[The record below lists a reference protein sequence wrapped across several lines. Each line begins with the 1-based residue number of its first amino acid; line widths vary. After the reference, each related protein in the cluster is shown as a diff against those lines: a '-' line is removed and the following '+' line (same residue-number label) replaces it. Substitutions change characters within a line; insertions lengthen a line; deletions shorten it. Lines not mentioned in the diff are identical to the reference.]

1 MAARERTGMQVL
13 WNGLYVLKE
22 YGGSLLLFLMAMFGA
37 GVWLTRL
44 LPDLDSNN
52 PVLQMPASLCI
63 GAIPLAMLSFT
74 VMCLARL
81 WPVALTIGIPLITG
95 LAIFGMILWVMT
107 ARARELWAHANV
119 LIPGGILFL
128 LVLIVRL
135 SFLRGLLLPP
145 SFDSAEH
152 VEIVQDFL
160 SPQSPPQALYS
171 IPNILLRYYHFG
183 FHSLAAW
190 FVMSTGVKPEFAVS
204 LLGQLFMVLAPVS
217 IFYLAAVTTNNFPAA
232 FAAACLACVGWKLPA
247 FAANWGKYPA
257 LAGIAIL
264 PSVLGMLVQGWKA
277 RRRKWPT
284 GLLLLCLVV
293 GETLFHSRT
302 LICLGLAVPGFALAG
317 EIVKRIKIPFWGSL
331 LLTVF
336 FAALF
341 WTQLNDLLKTYADT
355 NYLVLAIVLILSPF
369 AFRFFPRSALT
380 VLFYI
385 FGIVLLLKLP
395 LPIYLQTYNLAW
407 LDLPFL
413 AIMTYIPLA
422 LLGGLGLAGFILC
435 LKQPWL
441 RILIIACFFILVLGN
456 SIATQ
461 SFSPDPFYNFV
472 RPADVVAIT
481 WIDNN
486 IPQDASVIISGAI
499 NSSDSE
505 YLDYLAGSDAGIWV
519 EALTRRK
526 TLLKP
531 FNLDWSSPQAQ
542 SEFCHLGNA
551 YVYSGGWPFGFNPH
565 DLKKLDW
572 MTPVKDIQPVVIFRI
587 KNCQRN
593 DNTSLE
599 K

>member
-1 MAARERTGMQVL
+1 MQVL

-145 SFDSAEH
+145 SFDSAVH

-160 SPQSPPQALYS
+160 SPQSLPQALYS
-171 IPNILLRYYHFG
+171 LPNILHRYYHFG

-190 FVMSTGVKPEFAVS
+190 FVLSTGTKPQFAVS
-204 LLGQLFMVLAPVS
+204 LLGQLFLVLAPIS
-217 IFYLAAVTTNNFPAA
+217 IFYLAIVTTNNIPAA
-232 FAAACLACVGWKLPA
+232 IAAACLACVGWKLPA

-257 LAGIAIL
+257 LSGITIL
-264 PSVLGMLVQGWKA
+264 PSVLGMLVQGWKS
-277 RRRKWPT
+277 RRKKWSIV
-284 GLLLLCLVV
+284 LLLLCLVV

-317 EIVKRIKIPFWGSL
+317 EIVKRIRISPWRSL
-331 LLTVF
+331 LLAVF

-355 NYLVLAIVLILSPF
+355 NYLILAIVLILSPF
-369 AFRFFPRSALT
+369 AFRFFPRPALAI
-380 VLFYI
+380 LLYI
-385 FGIVLLLKLP
+385 CGIVLLLKLP
-395 LPIYLQTYNLAW
+395 LPIYSQSYNLAW

-422 LLGGLGLAGFILC
+422 LLGGLGLAGFLLC

-486 IPQDASVIISGAI
+486 TTQDASVIISGAI
-499 NSSDSE
+499 ISSDSE

-526 TLLKP
+526 TIQKP
-531 FNLDWSSPQAQ
+531 FNLDWSSPQVQ
-542 SEFCHLGNA
+542 SEFCQLANV

-572 MTPVKDIQPVVIFRI
+572 MTPVEDIQPVVIFRI

-593 DNTSLE
+593 DNTPLV

>member
-1 MAARERTGMQVL
+1 
-13 WNGLYVLKE
+13 
-22 YGGSLLLFLMAMFGA
+22 
-37 GVWLTRL
+37 
-44 LPDLDSNN
+44 
-52 PVLQMPASLCI
+52 MPAFLCI

-81 WPVALTIGIPLITG
+81 WPEALTIGIPLITG
-95 LAIFGMILWVMT
+95 LGILGVFLWLKPGK
-107 ARARELWAHANV
+107 AKELWAHANI

-145 SFDSAEH
+145 SFDSAVH

-171 IPNILLRYYHFG
+171 LPNILHRYYHFG

-190 FVMSTGVKPEFAVS
+190 FVLSTGVKPEFAVS
-204 LLGQLFMVLAPVS
+204 LLGQLFLVLAPVS
-217 IFYLAAVTTNNFPAA
+217 IFYLAIVTTNNFPAA
-232 FAAACLACVGWKLPA
+232 IAAACLACVGWKLPA

-257 LAGIAIL
+257 LAGITIL
-264 PSVLGMLVQGWKA
+264 PSVLGVLVQGWKA
-277 RRRKWPT
+277 RRIKWPT

-302 LICLGLAVPGFALAG
+302 LICLLIAGLAYTLAG
-317 EIVKRIKIPFWGSL
+317 EIVKRIKISPWRSL
-331 LLTVF
+331 LLAVF
-336 FAALF
+336 FAAFF

-369 AFRFFPRSALT
+369 AFRFFPRPALAI
-380 VLFYI
+380 LLYI
-385 FGIVLLLKLP
+385 CGIVLLLKLP

-413 AIMTYIPLA
+413 ATMTYIPLA
-422 LLGGLGLAGFILC
+422 LLGGLGLAGFLLC

-441 RILIIACFFILVLGN
+441 RILIIVCFFILVLGN

-486 IPQDASVIISGAI
+486 TTQDASVIISGAI
-499 NSSDSE
+499 VSSDSE

-542 SEFCHLGNA
+542 SEFCQLGNA

-572 MTPVKDIQPVVIFRI
+572 MTPVEDIQPVVIFRI

-593 DNTSLE
+593 GNTPLV